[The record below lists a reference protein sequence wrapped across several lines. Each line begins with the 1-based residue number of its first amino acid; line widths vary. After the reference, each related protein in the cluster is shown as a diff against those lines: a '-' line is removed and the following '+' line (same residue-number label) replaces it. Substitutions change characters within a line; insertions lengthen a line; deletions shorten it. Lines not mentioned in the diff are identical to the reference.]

1 MNELDDV
8 LDDLYN
14 GKINVNI
21 KLSNSDEYRKILKE
35 CNTLLK
41 EIENKLNEKDKKI
54 LNKYIEKKS
63 QIVSLECK
71 EKFLEGYK
79 LASKLIIAGIK

>member
-35 CNTLLK
+35 CNTVLK
-41 EIENKLNEKDKKI
+41 EIENKLNEKDKKT

>member
-1 MNELDDV
+1 MNELVDV

-35 CNTLLK
+35 CNTVLK

>member
-35 CNTLLK
+35 CNTVLK

>member
-35 CNTLLK
+35 CNTVLK

-54 LNKYIEKKS
+54 LNKY
-63 QIVSLECK
+63 
-71 EKFLEGYK
+71 
-79 LASKLIIAGIK
+79 